1 MHKIISFYPLNQLF
15 IAKKSSSSFASYR
28 HHFIRISPPNRHFRH
43 FHPSQKNNQPHTTPT
58 HQLKPLHNPKNTPEN
73 KKYCE
78 KLPTKLQT
86 SPKSITFAL
95 HLRKTSQNA
104 YSATRVI
111 GPIAQLVRASDS

>member
-15 IAKKSSSSFASYR
+15 IAKKSSSSFASHR

-43 FHPSQKNNQPHTTPT
+43 FHPSQKKIGRTPPQPTSSNHSTTQK
-58 HQLKPLHNPKNTPEN
+58 HPEN